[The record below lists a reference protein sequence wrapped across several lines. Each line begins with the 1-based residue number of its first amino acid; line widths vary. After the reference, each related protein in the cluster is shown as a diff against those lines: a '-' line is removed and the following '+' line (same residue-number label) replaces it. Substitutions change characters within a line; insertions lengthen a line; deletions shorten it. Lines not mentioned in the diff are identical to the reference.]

1 MPLCVSSLSSTK
13 LTKLYCTSIAVDNV
27 NEINLIK
34 GATSL
39 LTTAINLIK
48 GTTLIAFTLCIGLYV
63 YRRDPFRCQ
72 TKGKLRRRA
81 QTQQRAQTPPRRK
94 KKKKLGTPSNL
105 YTSRQLFTATVGQD
119 QDQDQYDDRL
129 IPDERTLKSPGKF
142 STCKSVQYWVESV
155 LHSSW
160 LNSFLFCFYFELCH
174 MQTPRRRVECQCV
187 LPINR
192 WPTTAIRHQYL
203 VHTTPWGTGTCTGTP
218 ARDKPRHNHNH
229 MHSSTAVFTRNTQ
242 YLGGTCKILKIIF

>member
-1 MPLCVSSLSSTK
+1 MGRGLATDSLVAFYVYQSPSSHHFAPFPPQITVFKNKLPVGHSLPIQFDTINSLHLHTLDRTNNNYTIGLHHERQTTQAWSCPVVPLCVSSLSSTK
-13 LTKLYCTSIAVDNV
+13 LTKLYCTSIAVMDNV

-142 STCKSVQYWVESV
+142 STCKSVQY
-155 LHSSW
+155 
-160 LNSFLFCFYFELCH
+160 
-174 MQTPRRRVECQCV
+174 
-187 LPINR
+187 
-192 WPTTAIRHQYL
+192 
-203 VHTTPWGTGTCTGTP
+203 
-218 ARDKPRHNHNH
+218 
-229 MHSSTAVFTRNTQ
+229 
-242 YLGGTCKILKIIF
+242 